1 MDPVSRNLDRE
12 ILDSADGR
20 EAVADLKSQLG
31 ALQIG
36 GGRDL
41 LMDND
46 YDVIDERPEVAT
58 ITPGISIDEPEPEPG
73 ADNCRY
79 SVAEER
85 RLNTARM
92 WSDRVLDEFMKARVL
107 PKIPDLE
114 VDSEAVHTWDIEN
127 YRHLSKKERGPKFDC
142 GGHPWCVVWRTLVL
156 PLSFGHF
163 NQAYHSD
170 RQILLFP
177 FGNNADFASFY
188 LEQGHDE
195 ENKPE
200 EGWYACAQF
209 TLVLWNKQDP
219 TIYVMHCR
227 SFQGANSVAKADLS
241 LQLPITD
248 SMLRRATGVSRG
260 LQKSESCLLLSG
272 KTEEDQ

>member
-1 MDPVSRNLDRE
+1 MDPVSRNLDRK

-46 YDVIDERPEVAT
+46 YDVVDEKPEVAT
-58 ITPGISIDEPEPEPG
+58 ITPDDSTQEPEPG
-73 ADNCRY
+73 ADDCRY
-79 SVAEER
+79 SISEER
-85 RLNTARM
+85 QLHTTSM
-92 WSDRVLDEFMKARVL
+92 WPDRVLDEFMKARVL

-114 VDSEAVHTWDIEN
+114 IESEAVHTWNIEN

-142 GGHPWCVVWRTLVL
+142 GGHPWCVVLRTVFLL
-156 PLSFGHF
+156 GRS
-163 NQAYHSD
+163 NQAYHWY

-195 ENKPE
+195 DNKPE

-219 TIYVMHCR
+219 SIYVMHCM
-227 SFQGANSVAKADLS
+227 GLS
-241 LQLPITD
+241 
-248 SMLRRATGVSRG
+248 RRKLSC
-260 LQKSESCLLLSG
+260 KS
-272 KTEEDQ
+272 